1 MFVIYFAWLQHMHV
15 GQKMLEAVQTKV
27 QGMGLASVW
36 MFVGMGVFY
45 ALIHSL
51 LEEYYWR
58 WFVFRYLKRLVPTT
72 IANII
77 SSLGFMAHHVML
89 LGFFL
94 GWNEPLTYVFSLGIA
109 VGGAVWAWIYDRTG
123 SLVAPWISHMIVD
136 AGIFALGYFLIKDI
150 L

>member
-1 MFVIYFAWLQHMHV
+1 
-15 GQKMLEAVQTKV
+15 
-27 QGMGLASVW
+27 
-36 MFVGMGVFY
+36 
-45 ALIHSL
+45 
-51 LEEYYWR
+51 
-58 WFVFRYLKRLVPTT
+58 
-72 IANII
+72 
-77 SSLGFMAHHVML
+77 ML